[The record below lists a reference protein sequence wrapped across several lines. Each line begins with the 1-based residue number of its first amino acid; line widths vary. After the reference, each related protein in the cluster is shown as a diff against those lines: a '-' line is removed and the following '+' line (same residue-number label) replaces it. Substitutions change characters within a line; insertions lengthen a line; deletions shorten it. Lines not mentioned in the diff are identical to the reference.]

1 LAGKS
6 QTRWPGYYGRSPTFL
21 TSLEPTTPGSC
32 SWGRGGWARPSFSS
46 NWSGGCSM
54 AAFPPWGSSTLH
66 WIPLCTPGGSLE
78 NLVRLFMEQHQH
90 PAAGQYWILSDEV
103 QYLKDWEVY
112 LKSLVD
118 TYPHIRFMARG
129 SAAAALR
136 MKIRKSGAGG
146 FNEFVLPPLSFAEY
160 LRFAGRDESLISERE
175 DEAGAPPVTSP
186 PTSTAST
193 TNFSVTGT
201 SAAFPKQSPAR
212 RCVPTRCVSC
222 GRTSSTRSCSRTCPA
237 YPRQPVQALL
247 ERSVCDLA
255 SREADYRVGWALFK
269 QNTRQ

>member
-1 LAGKS
+1 
-6 QTRWPGYYGRSPTFL
+6 
-21 TSLEPTTPGSC
+21 
-32 SWGRGGWARPSFSS
+32 
-46 NWSGGCSM
+46 M

-201 SAAFPKQSPAR
+201 SAAFPEAVASAAVRADPVRFLRQDIIDKVLLKDLPSLPAAA
-212 RCVPTRCVSC
+212 
-222 GRTSSTRSCSRTCPA
+222 GAGLARTQRLRPCQPRSRL
-237 YPRQPVQALL
+237 PR
-247 ERSVCDLA
+247 
-255 SREADYRVGWALFK
+255 RVGAF
-269 QNTRQ
+269 